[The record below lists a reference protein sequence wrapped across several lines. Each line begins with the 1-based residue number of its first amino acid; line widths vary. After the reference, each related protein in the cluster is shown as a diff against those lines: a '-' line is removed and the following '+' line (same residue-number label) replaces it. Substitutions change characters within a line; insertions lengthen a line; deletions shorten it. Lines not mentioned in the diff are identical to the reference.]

1 MMTKIAHIQI
11 LATARQHR
19 FQTAYSYR
27 IPDTWQIDV
36 GNVVYVP
43 LGKQLLI
50 GVVIEIT
57 YSDTPSEKLKLIHA
71 QSTITLHAQH
81 LQLAHWI
88 ARHYLNNL
96 ADVLYAFLPHHGMA
110 TPQRQW
116 LLTEAGLTTDLH
128 AIPPDE
134 REVLYA
140 LRPFGIVNESLIDQL
155 FLHHATRARTLIKH
169 LADRGY
175 LQLSYVLA
183 PPDIVPTQMRMITL
197 ADPNVEAKHAPAQH
211 AIIAAL
217 VAAAHHTLP
226 AHTFSQKSAL
236 RMLIERGNVTE
247 SMIDVPPEAPAPV
260 PPAIQLTQQQAATAQ
275 TVIRALGTHGAY
287 LIHGVT
293 GSGKTEVYCAI
304 IREVIARGAQT
315 LVLIPEIALTTQLAT
330 RFAQRFPGRVVVLHG
345 QLTPNQRTQRWHA
358 IQRRQYD
365 VIIGPRSALFAP
377 IQDIGLIVVDEEHD
391 TSYKSDVGIKYHAR
405 DSAMMY
411 AKQSGCPIVLGSATP
426 SVELIAAA
434 LDARIHRLDLP
445 ERIDVT
451 QQVIA
456 RPPIRI
462 VDLRIEATIDPFGL
476 LGTTL
481 AERIHTHVAAKHHVL
496 LLLNRRGSI
505 SARICRNCSAT
516 VRCTTCSTP
525 LVIHMRNHLAV
536 GVCHT
541 CGKNSYVNE
550 HCQACFHR
558 EFLDIGSGTQR
569 LHDIVT
575 QHWPTTPVIR
585 WDSDTADSMADHQR
599 LLADVQ
605 THECAIIVGTQMIA
619 KGFDIANIRLV
630 GVVNTDTA
638 LHLPDIRAAERTYQ
652 LLTQVAGRAGRRAGE
667 AEVIFQTYTPE
678 HYAIHAAARYDSEL
692 FYTQELLYRKK
703 MQYPPYTRFIKLV
716 WTHRDQRQCESI
728 ARREAAEVLHLVH
741 DFGDTTRVIGP
752 APCFFTR
759 IRSMYRWQ
767 AIISTLH
774 LRGVLGRVAQ
784 QTRATIDVEPISLL

>member
-116 LLTEAGLTTDLH
+116 LLTEAGLTNDLH

-226 AHTFSQKSAL
+226 AHAFSQKSAL

-247 SMIDVPPEAPAPV
+247 SMIDVPPE
-260 PPAIQLTQQQAATAQ
+260 
-275 TVIRALGTHGAY
+275 
-287 LIHGVT
+287 
-293 GSGKTEVYCAI
+293 
-304 IREVIARGAQT
+304 
-315 LVLIPEIALTTQLAT
+315 
-330 RFAQRFPGRVVVLHG
+330 
-345 QLTPNQRTQRWHA
+345 
-358 IQRRQYD
+358 
-365 VIIGPRSALFAP
+365 
-377 IQDIGLIVVDEEHD
+377 
-391 TSYKSDVGIKYHAR
+391 
-405 DSAMMY
+405 
-411 AKQSGCPIVLGSATP
+411 
-426 SVELIAAA
+426 
-434 LDARIHRLDLP
+434 
-445 ERIDVT
+445 
-451 QQVIA
+451 
-456 RPPIRI
+456 
-462 VDLRIEATIDPFGL
+462 
-476 LGTTL
+476 
-481 AERIHTHVAAKHHVL
+481 
-496 LLLNRRGSI
+496 
-505 SARICRNCSAT
+505 
-516 VRCTTCSTP
+516 
-525 LVIHMRNHLAV
+525 
-536 GVCHT
+536 
-541 CGKNSYVNE
+541 
-550 HCQACFHR
+550 
-558 EFLDIGSGTQR
+558 
-569 LHDIVT
+569 
-575 QHWPTTPVIR
+575 
-585 WDSDTADSMADHQR
+585 
-599 LLADVQ
+599 
-605 THECAIIVGTQMIA
+605 
-619 KGFDIANIRLV
+619 
-630 GVVNTDTA
+630 
-638 LHLPDIRAAERTYQ
+638 
-652 LLTQVAGRAGRRAGE
+652 
-667 AEVIFQTYTPE
+667 
-678 HYAIHAAARYDSEL
+678 
-692 FYTQELLYRKK
+692 
-703 MQYPPYTRFIKLV
+703 
-716 WTHRDQRQCESI
+716 
-728 ARREAAEVLHLVH
+728 
-741 DFGDTTRVIGP
+741 
-752 APCFFTR
+752 
-759 IRSMYRWQ
+759 
-767 AIISTLH
+767 
-774 LRGVLGRVAQ
+774 
-784 QTRATIDVEPISLL
+784 

>member
-1 MMTKIAHIQI
+1 MMTKIAHIQM

-19 FQTAYSYR
+19 FLTPYSYR
-27 IPDTWQIDV
+27 VPDTWQIEV

-43 LGKQLLI
+43 LGKQLVI

-57 YSDTPSEKLKLIHA
+57 HTDAPSEKLKPIHA
-71 QSTITLHAQH
+71 QSTIYLHAQH

-88 ARHYLNNL
+88 ARHYLSHV

-116 LLTEAGLTTDLH
+116 LLTDAGRTTDLH
-128 AIPPDE
+128 GIPPDE

-140 LRPFGIVNESLIDQL
+140 LRPFGVVNESQIEQI
-155 FLHHATRARTLIKH
+155 FLHRAVRARTLIKL

-175 LQLSYVLA
+175 VQLNYILA
-183 PPDIVPTQMRMITL
+183 PPDIAPAQMRMITL
-197 ADPNVEAKHAPAQH
+197 SNPNVEAKHAPAQH

-217 VAAAHHTLP
+217 IAASHHTLP

-236 RMLIERGNVTE
+236 RILIERGNVTE
-247 SMIDVPPEAPAPV
+247 SLVEVPPETPLPLPA
-260 PPAIQLTQQQAATAQ
+260 AIQLTQQQTATAQ
-275 TVIRALGTHGAY
+275 TVIQALGTHAAY

-330 RFAQRFPGRVVVLHG
+330 RFAQRFPGRIVVLHG

-377 IQDIGLIVVDEEHD
+377 IQHIGLIVVDEEHD

-411 AKQSGCPIVLGSATP
+411 AKLVGCPIVLGSATP

-434 LDARIHRLDLP
+434 HDARIHRLDLP

-451 QQVIA
+451 QQVIP

-462 VDLRIEATIDPFGL
+462 VDLRTEATIDPFGL

-481 AERIHTHVAAKHHVL
+481 TERIHSHVAAKHHVL

-525 LVIHMRNHLAV
+525 LVVHMRQKLAI

-541 CGKNSYVNE
+541 CGKNSYVNDYC
-550 HCQACFHR
+550 HACFHR

-569 LHDIVT
+569 LHDIVS

-652 LLTQVAGRAGRRAGE
+652 LLTQVAGRAGRRAGD

-678 HYAIHAAARYDSEL
+678 HYAIHAAARYDSDW
-692 FYTQELLYRKK
+692 FYTQELRYRKK
-703 MQYPPYTRFIKLV
+703 MQYPPYTRLIKLV
-716 WTHRDQRQCESI
+716 WTHRDMRQCETL
-728 ARREAAEVLHLVH
+728 ARRESAEILDQLHE
-741 DFGDTTRVIGP
+741 FGDTTRVIGP

-767 AIISTLH
+767 AIISTTH
-774 LRGVLGRVAQ
+774 LRGVLGRIAQ
-784 QTRATIDVEPISLL
+784 HTRATIDVEPISLL